1 MKRKILLFVS
11 FITLFFLSFTK
22 ADALLIEQKISFN
35 NMNGININYMDGD
48 EIGSVDCSGIFTPE
62 AIEIIREILGYFMV
76 LGPIV
81 LILMGTIDMG
91 GAVISQD
98 NDALKKATGKLVK
111 RALATVGLFLVPFL
125 IRLVLGFPAVRNV
138 IEISDPL
145 CGTMSSIVNEEQIII
160 K

>member
-1 MKRKILLFVS
+1 MKRKLLMIFSSIFLFFVS
-11 FITLFFLSFTK
+11 FAK
-22 ADALLIEQKISFN
+22 VDALLIESNLRFDN
-35 NMNGININYMDGD
+35 TNGFNINYMDGD

-62 AIEIIREILGYFMV
+62 AVELIREVLGYFMV
-76 LGPIV
+76 LGPVV
-81 LILMGTIDMG
+81 LLLMSAVDFG

-98 NDALKKATGKLVK
+98 NDALKKATGKTVK

-125 IRLVLGFPAVRNV
+125 IRLVLGFPAVKEV

-145 CGTMSSIVNEEQIII
+145 CGTMSSIVHEEQLII